1 MSLSSL
7 RSIFADCPPAPV
19 PMPEHLVAHRTRRRH
34 GAVMAFS
41 GRLALVIASLPLAGC
56 QSGSLGIPHGLHNSS
71 KAFTAAADMRR
82 SDWSD
87 PAEMERA
94 WQAALVRIPEPDG
107 GFLSTTIAALGQG
120 GSQPRGVWPTVIYMH
135 GCSGIWPGTLTR
147 INFLARNGYAVIAP
161 ASFARLKYP
170 RSCRPET
177 HEGGLYRPILGM
189 RQHDAGHAIASAK
202 GLPWVDSGNV
212 FLMGLSEGGITT
224 ATFARYNSPPHAVQA
239 RVVEGWTCQSG
250 WPEQAGINAPR
261 TEPVLTLVGARDPWF
276 QNPWNQGSCRP
287 FLDGSNGSRS
297 VVYDTG
303 YLQSRHE
310 LLEDAGVQRTVLE
323 FLRQHTSRP
332 PG

>member
-1 MSLSSL
+1 MCKDQKIIRTKVGLLGLVKLCPLAMSL
-7 RSIFADCPPAPV
+7 
-19 PMPEHLVAHRTRRRH
+19 LV
-34 GAVMAFS
+34 
-41 GRLALVIASLPLAGC
+41 LWGC
-56 QSGSLGIPHGLHNSS
+56 QSGSLSIPHGLHNST

-94 WQAALVRIPEPDG
+94 WQAALVRIPEPG
-107 GFLSTTIAALGQG
+107 GGTISTTVAMLGQDAASAQG
-120 GSQPRGVWPTVIYMH
+120 RWPTVIYLH

-170 RSCRPET
+170 RSCRTDT

-189 RQHDAGHAIASAK
+189 RQNDAGHAIASAK
-202 GLPWVDSGNV
+202 VLPWVDSENV

-224 ATFARYNSPPHAVQA
+224 ATFAGSGREHAVRA

-250 WPEQAGINAPR
+250 WPEQAGINAPSS
-261 TEPVLTLVGARDPWF
+261 EPVLTLVGAKDPWF
-276 QNPWNQGSCRP
+276 QNPWNKGTCRP
-287 FLDGSNGSRS
+287 FLDGLNGSRS

-310 LLEDAGVQRTVLE
+310 LLEDAEVQQTVLDY
-323 FLRQHTSRP
+323 LREHTAR
-332 PG
+332 